1 MKSSLCLLG
10 MFLIASAVT
19 ISSAHSSDLL
29 KAMDGRWKGDGWAKR
44 SVGGAREVVRC
55 RLHNTYFPESR
66 ELVVSGKCAVP
77 GKKFDFKGAV
87 SSKSGSDVISG
98 RWANPFGFGSTIVKG
113 SGQGNRALL
122 NFTAP
127 DPETKKDV
135 DQQMNWQ
142 LSAGGFRITS
152 RVRGGGNT
160 ELSDLRFKR

>member
-1 MKSSLCLLG
+1 MRTTLW
-10 MFLIASAVT
+10 LIGLALTVSGPAASPAL
-19 ISSAHSSDLL
+19 SNDLL
-29 KAMDGRWKGDGWAKR
+29 KAMDGRWKGEGWAKR
-44 SVGGAREVVRC
+44 TVGGAREVVRC
-55 RLHNTYFPESR
+55 RLHNRYFPDSR

-87 SSKSGSDVISG
+87 SSKSGSNAISG

-113 SGQGNRALL
+113 SGQGNRAVL

-127 DPETKKDV
+127 DPETKKDI
-135 DQQMNWQ
+135 DQQMNWS

-152 RVRGGGNT
+152 RVRGSGSN